1 MNVPHAARGFA
12 GSLLLVVALC
22 LPASGSANDYYSW
35 IDANG
40 TMVMTD
46 DPSRIP
52 PADNRS
58 QIQVHR
64 FTEAPPSQPRPT
76 PAEPAS
82 REREEPP
89 QAARPEG
96 VDPRALDLPLVL
108 LNEPEN
114 QVRAQYVWVPLLSPL
129 FVSGTS
135 VSGFWWHPSA
145 TSPVEAFKHYLAQY
159 FRQQQNQW
167 MPGAGVPYP
176 YPSHPG
182 MVRGPSGNALYDQVV
197 RERQALEESIR
208 LRHFQNSPAP
218 GQHIQRG
225 AGGHHSIRAR

>member
-1 MNVPHAARGFA
+1 MNVPNAARGFA
-12 GSLLLVVALC
+12 GSVLLMGALC

-64 FTEAPPSQPRPT
+64 FTEAPPSPPRT
-76 PAEPAS
+76 PAVEPSS
-82 REREEPP
+82 REQEEPP
-89 QAARPEG
+89 QAARSEA

-108 LNEPEN
+108 LNEPET
-114 QVRAQYVWVPLLSPL
+114 QMRAQYIWVPLLSPL
-129 FVSGTS
+129 FVGGTS
-135 VSGFWWHPSA
+135 VIGFWWHPGT

-176 YPSHPG
+176 YHPG
-182 MVRGPSGNALYDQVV
+182 MGRGPSGNALYDQVV

-208 LRHFQNSPAP
+208 LRHFPNSPPP
-218 GQHIQRG
+218 GQHVQRG